1 MGRSSFE
8 NPPPSSA
15 IWIERGIIGCIVLIS
30 LFAPHSIAV
39 TQSAWLL
46 GMTLWL
52 LRFVFYPRPVL
63 FRSPVDYAMLSFF
76 VLSGISGVFSY
87 NPVMSI
93 GKMRASSLF
102 TIVYLVSQNVGTI
115 KLVRTLAYLL
125 IASCMVNVALTGL
138 QLAMGR
144 GVKVHGVKA
153 DSPLAKAIFH
163 TRTVTQPTPIKDGDI
178 IWEIDGKKVNSPEE
192 IASALA
198 SGTPKALVRIYRV
211 EWIPV
216 LEVPRAQ
223 LLTGNSALEQL
234 GIQSWS
240 RGRDWR
246 ATGFYG
252 VWVTYAEVL
261 QLIASLALGLFLA
274 LKNKKGGTG
283 LLLVIAMGG
292 LLFALAMTVTR
303 ASWIGLAISAA
314 LMLFLTSSRKT
325 VATVCAI
332 AIPLVIASVFLLKE
346 KRSIGFFDPSDQSTS
361 WRQMVWRE
369 GFDLLISKPR
379 HLLVGVGQ
387 DSIKAYW
394 REWGLFDNGRQPVGH
409 MHSNL
414 LQLALE
420 RGVPALAAWL
430 ILIGVYARMLWQL
443 QRRATDDFQRGLVL
457 GALGGLAGFFASGLV
472 HYNWGD
478 SEVVTILYFIM
489 GLTLVVERLDGSTQ
503 HHQVTQ

>member
-1 MGRSSFE
+1 MARSSFE
-8 NPPPSSA
+8 NPPPPIA

-46 GMTLWL
+46 GMMLWL
-52 LRFVFYPRPVL
+52 LRFVFYPRPTL
-63 FRSPVDYAMLSFF
+63 FRSPIDYAMLSFF

-93 GKMRASSLF
+93 GKMRAASLF
-102 TIVYLVSQNVGTI
+102 TIVYLVSQNVSTL
-115 KLVRTLAYLL
+115 KLVRMLAYLL

-144 GVKVHGVKA
+144 GVKVYGVKA
-153 DSPLAKAIFH
+153 ESPLARAIFH

-178 IWEIDGKKVNSPEE
+178 IWEVDGKKVNSPEE

-198 SGTPKALVRIYRV
+198 SGAPKALVRIYRV

-223 LLTGNSALEQL
+223 LLTGNNALEQL
-234 GIQSWS
+234 GIQSWA

-274 LKNKKGGTG
+274 LSNKKNRTG
-283 LLLVIAMGG
+283 LLLLIAIGG

-314 LMLFLTSSRKT
+314 LMLLLTTSRRT
-325 VATVCAI
+325 VVIVCAF
-332 AIPLVIASVFLLKE
+332 AIPIVIASVFLLKE
-346 KRSIGFFDPSDQSTS
+346 KRSIGFFDASDQSTS
-361 WRQMVWRE
+361 WRQTVWRE

-420 RGVPALAAWL
+420 RGVPALVAWL

-443 QRRATDDFQRGLVL
+443 QRRATDDFQRGLML

-478 SEVVTILYFIM
+478 SEVVTVLYFIM
-489 GLTLVVERLDGSTQ
+489 GLTLVVERLGGNTQ
-503 HHQVTQ
+503 HQPI